1 MAVSRALPNLIVGG
15 AQKSGTTTLHRLLE
29 SHPGVFFPARPQEIH
44 FFDLDDRYARG
55 LDWYAGHFTAWAGQ
69 PVIAQTS
76 PLYLYEPAAAGRIAA
91 ALPAVR
97 LIFVLRHPIERAA
110 SHYWHE
116 VRYGWEPLSFEEALE
131 REPLRLQ
138 GGQEARRHYSYLD
151 RGRYAAQLRRYFD
164 LFPAEQILV
173 LTYDQLVADLPAL
186 GRRCAEFL
194 GLAVEGWALPARED
208 SFRHNRAQRPRFR
221 ILQRWVRPVRSALPA
236 LAWLV
241 DRMNLV
247 PARYPPVAPETRARL
262 AELFAPE
269 IEDLAR
275 LTGLDL
281 AAWREKP

>member
-1 MAVSRALPNLIVGG
+1 MSRVLPNLIVGG

-55 LDWYAGHFTAWAGQ
+55 LDWYAGHFTAWRGE

-76 PLYLYEPAAAGRIAA
+76 PLYLYEPAVAGRIAA
-91 ALPAVR
+91 ALPAAR
-97 LIFVLRHPIERAA
+97 LIFVLRRPIDRAA

-131 REPLRLQ
+131 REPERLR

-151 RGRYAAQLRRYFD
+151 RGRYASQLRRYLD

-173 LTYDQLVADLPAL
+173 LTYDQLVADLPGL
-186 GRRCAEFL
+186 GRRCADFL
-194 GLAVEGWALPARED
+194 ALPVAGWTLPAGDEP
-208 SFRHNRAQRPRFR
+208 FRHNRAQVPRFR
-221 ILQRWVRPVRSALPA
+221 ALQRWVRPARASLPA

-241 DRMNLV
+241 DRVNLV
-247 PARYPPVAPETRARL
+247 PGRYPPIASATRARL
-262 AELFAPE
+262 AEVFAHE

-275 LTGLDL
+275 LTSLDL
-281 AAWREKP
+281 SAWVESP